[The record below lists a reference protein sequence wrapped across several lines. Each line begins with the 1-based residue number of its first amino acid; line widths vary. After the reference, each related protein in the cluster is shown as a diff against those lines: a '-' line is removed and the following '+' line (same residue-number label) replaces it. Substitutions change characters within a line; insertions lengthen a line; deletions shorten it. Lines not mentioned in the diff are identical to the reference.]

1 MEWLSE
7 PTELLA
13 TVCENVIIL
22 WFLTSFFG
30 TKYDGYKKIIAFI
43 AAVVITTVF
52 TSLFSFAFPNEFL
65 ACTFGFIIIL
75 AVYCRLCLKGTVWCH
90 ILLPVMSETV
100 LMLVAVS
107 INQMGLHMMRVLDL
121 KQAFVLQ
128 KTYHSIF
135 LILIFIKTK

>member
-7 PTELLA
+7 TTELLA

-90 ILLPVMSETV
+90 ICLLYTSPSPRD
-100 LMLVAVS
+100 S
-107 INQMGLHMMRVLDL
+107 
-121 KQAFVLQ
+121 
-128 KTYHSIF
+128 
-135 LILIFIKTK
+135 